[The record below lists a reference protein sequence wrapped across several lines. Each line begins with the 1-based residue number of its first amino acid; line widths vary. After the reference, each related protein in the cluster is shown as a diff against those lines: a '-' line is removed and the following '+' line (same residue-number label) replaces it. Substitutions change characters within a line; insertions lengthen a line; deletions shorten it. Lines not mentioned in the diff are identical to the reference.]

1 MTGKSVFLLLLG
13 AAPAAMASAALQPQ
27 RLTQAEIA
35 QLPATGAGSGTS
47 GVDGIRTH
55 ILSGEPSRSAPYT
68 IMLSVPA
75 NTRIAAHTHKDERV
89 ATIVSGTW
97 NFGYGPV
104 ADSDTKALG
113 PGSFYTEP
121 AGASHFAQTGA
132 DPVVLFIHGTG
143 PTDTQYVA
151 ASSAPHS

>member
-1 MTGKSVFLLLLG
+1 MTGKGAFLLVL
-13 AAPAAMASAALQPQ
+13 AVAPAAMGSSALQPQ

-47 GVDGIRTH
+47 GVEGIRTH
-55 ILSGEPSRSAPYT
+55 VLSGNPAGEGPYT

-75 NTRIAAHTHKDERV
+75 NTRIAAHHHKDDRV

-97 NFGYGPV
+97 NFGYGPI
-104 ADSDTKALG
+104 AGENIKPLG

-121 AGASHFAQTGA
+121 ADADHFARTGA
-132 DPVVLFIHGTG
+132 EPVVLYIHGYG
-143 PTDTQYVA
+143 PTDTQYTA
-151 ASSAPHS
+151 ASVDPRR